1 MSDPLVYDPLME
13 DGFDNRPGNWTRWV
27 PEPIQQVKPPTQADT
42 LAAQSEEDVSARL
55 KHSIARLR
63 ERAQKQGY
71 DEGHSSG
78 HAAGFEQGL
87 EEGRKQ
93 GHEEGYRAGYEAGH
107 NEGREHAEKAAAQIA
122 HLAHECAASLS
133 SIEADIGQELINLAV
148 RIAQQVVHRTVKT
161 EPEALLSVVDDILRL
176 DTGKSALLQLFVHPD
191 DLTMVSQYIQDSPDT
206 SLWRV
211 LPDDTITP
219 GGCKA
224 RTALGDIDA
233 TLEKRWER
241 VVASIGGAL

>member
-1 MSDPLVYDPLME
+1 MSDHLVYDPLM
-13 DGFDNRPGNWTRWV
+13 DNSHDKRSSDWTRWV
-27 PEPIQQVKPPTQADT
+27 PDPIQHAKPATQADALVT
-42 LAAQSEEDVSARL
+42 QSAGDVSARL
-55 KHSIARLR
+55 KNSLARLR

-71 DEGHSSG
+71 DEGHSTG
-78 HAAGFEQGL
+78 HAAGLERGL

-93 GHEEGYRAGYEAGH
+93 GHNEGYQAGYEAGH
-107 NEGREHAEKAAAQIA
+107 TEGREQAEKAAEQ
-122 HLAHECAASLS
+122 LADLARECAASLS
-133 SIEADIGQELINLAV
+133 KIEADIGQELIDLAV
-148 RIAQQVVHRTVKT
+148 RIAEQVVHRTVKT
-161 EPEALLSVVDDILRL
+161 EPEALLSIVDDILRL

-241 VVASIGGAL
+241 VVASIGGSL